1 MKPDQAIKTLAHVPP
16 EGLAEAITL
25 VGLIVGSDREQWV
38 TDEMRR
44 LALEREPMTDL
55 DELETK
61 IEAVFVLARADSER
75 HKRDRCH

>member
-1 MKPDQAIKTLAHVPP
+1 MTPAEAVETLAHVPP

-75 HKRDRCH
+75 YKRDRCH